1 MVLYKNQS
9 IFIGFI
15 TSWKN
20 NNFSCFDTKSVFNK
34 NKSNYYYYDISLE
47 KGSYELPKNMFLCK
61 M

>member
-15 TSWKN
+15 TSWEN